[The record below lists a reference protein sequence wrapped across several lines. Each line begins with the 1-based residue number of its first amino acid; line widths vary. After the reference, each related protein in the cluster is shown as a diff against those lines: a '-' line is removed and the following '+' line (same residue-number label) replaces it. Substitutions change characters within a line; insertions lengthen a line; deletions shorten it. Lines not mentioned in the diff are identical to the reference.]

1 MLGYAVPQKSEL
13 KLREFEIYQAYYCA
27 VCHAIRD
34 RVGQL
39 PRLMLS
45 YDAVFLAMMIE
56 SPLTDDENISE
67 FRCLTHPWRRRNIAE
82 VTPGIAYAADRLVL
96 LGYNKLVDDAND
108 EHKIRGIFGKI
119 GLKRAYRKVRA
130 LYPEKAV
137 IIEGALELQA
147 RLELDEESS
156 LDQLAE
162 PSAII
167 MEEVFD
173 WPGLRDGLRVKPA
186 MTREGGCDASSR
198 EGGCGAALREGG
210 CDASPREGDGGAALR
225 GCVGDTSTI
234 VGYADSL
241 RLAYRLLGRELG
253 RWVYIVDAVDD
264 LTDDVKSG
272 AFNPLKLG
280 EYSRERLE
288 LTLKMSLAT
297 LAETADLLPLRRNR
311 AVVENIIYVGLNM
324 KTDEVIRKNYEE
336 IVNG

>member
-1 MLGYAVPQKSEL
+1 MLGYVVPQKSEL

-56 SPLTDDENISE
+56 SPLTDGEKISE
-67 FRCLTHPWRRRNIAE
+67 FRCMTHPWKRRNIAE
-82 VTPGIAYAADRLVL
+82 VTPGIAYAADMLVL

-108 EHKIRGIFGKI
+108 EHKIRGIFGKV
-119 GLKRAYRKVRA
+119 GLKKAYRKVRA

-137 IIEGALELQA
+137 IIEDALELQA
-147 RLELDEESS
+147 SLELDEESS

-173 WPGLRDGLRVKPA
+173 WPGLKAGLRVKPA
-186 MTREGGCDASSR
+186 MTRLGESDSDSDSR
-198 EGGCGAALREGG
+198 L
-210 CDASPREGDGGAALR
+210 GD
-225 GCVGDTSTI
+225 
-234 VGYADSL
+234 GYADSL
-241 RLAYRLLGRELG
+241 RIAYRVLGRELG

-288 LTLKMSLAT
+288 LTLKMSLAA
-297 LAETADLLPLRRNR
+297 LAETADLLPIRKNR
-311 AVVENIIYVGLNM
+311 AVLENIIYVGLNM